1 MARRVFFSFHF
12 DNDAWRAGQ
21 VRNMGSLEGNEPV
34 SDNDWEE
41 VKKGGDAAIE
51 KWIEGQ
57 LKGRSCVVVLIGSKT
72 SSRKWIKHEI
82 IEGWNSGKG
91 VVGIHVHGLKGSDGK
106 TAAKGSN
113 PFSAISMKNGGTL
126 ADHVS
131 AHDPTRSDSAKTYDV
146 IKANLA
152 NWVEDAVASRS

>member
-1 MARRVFFSFHF
+1 M
-12 DNDAWRAGQ
+12 
-21 VRNMGSLEGNEPV
+21 
-34 SDNDWEE
+34 
-41 VKKGGDAAIE
+41 
-51 KWIEGQ
+51 
-57 LKGRSCVVVLIGSKT
+57 T

-82 IEGWNSGKG
+82 IEGWNSGKA

-106 TAAKGSN
+106 TVAKGSN

-152 NWVEDAVASRS
+152 TWVEDAIASRS